1 MTNRTALKRL
11 GPRRAEAFLRAAR
24 TDEAHCLAVKLAND
38 WLDHGATIDTI
49 FQKGKGYSI
58 SARELAPRQ
67 FEIHFGCVPGPMLG
81 DGGSWIVEFDESGA
95 VTRCEGQEVWIS

>member
-11 GPRRAEAFLRAAR
+11 GLRRAEAFLRAAR
-24 TDEAHCLAVKLAND
+24 SDDAHCLAVKLANE
-38 WLDHGATIDTI
+38 WLDQGATISAI
-49 FQKGKGYSI
+49 FQGSEGYSI

-67 FEIHFGCVPGPMLG
+67 FEIHFGCVPGPMVG

-95 VTRCEGQEVWIS
+95 VMRCEGREVWMA

>member
-11 GPRRAEAFLRAAR
+11 RLRRAEAFLRAAR
-24 TDEAHCLAVKLAND
+24 SDEDHCLAVKLANES
-38 WLDHGATIDTI
+38 LDRGATLDAI
-49 FQKGKGYSI
+49 FRKGEGYFI

-81 DGGSWIVEFDESGA
+81 DGSWIVEFDEAGA
-95 VTRCEGQEVWIS
+95 VTRCEGQEAWIS

>member
-11 GPRRAEAFLRAAR
+11 VPRRAEAFLRAAR
-24 TDEAHCLAVKLAND
+24 SDGAHCLAVKLANES
-38 WLDHGATIDTI
+38 LDHGWMLDAI
-49 FQKGKGYSI
+49 FRESGSYSI

-67 FEIHFGCVPGPMLG
+67 FEIHFGCTPGPMLG

-95 VTRCEGQEVWIS
+95 VTRCEGREVWRT

>member
-24 TDEAHCLAVKLAND
+24 RDEDHCLAVKLANES
-38 WLDHGATIDTI
+38 LDRGATLDAI
-49 FQKGKGYSI
+49 FRKGEGYFI

-67 FEIHFGCVPGPMLG
+67 FEIHFGCAPGPMLG
-81 DGGSWIVEFDESGA
+81 DGGSWIVEFDEAGA
-95 VTRCEGQEVWIS
+95 VTRCEGQEAWIS

>member
-24 TDEAHCLAVKLAND
+24 SDEAHCLAVKLAND

-49 FQKGKGYSI
+49 FEKGKGYSI

-67 FEIHFGCVPGPMLG
+67 FEIHFG
-81 DGGSWIVEFDESGA
+81 
-95 VTRCEGQEVWIS
+95 